1 MRALFLIFLVIAGF
15 ATAGAM
21 IYYMN
26 PSAIDVTGFGILYVS
41 LLVGIAALFLLLG
54 LNFLKASLLSLLILS
69 FLLLQQ
75 LRLFNIWIGLALVV
89 VVIIVE
95 QKFST
100 I

>member
-1 MRALFLIFLVIAGF
+1 MRALFLLFLVIAGF
-15 ATAGAM
+15 ATSGAM
-21 IYYMN
+21 FYYMN
-26 PSAIDVTGFGILYVS
+26 PSAIDAAGFGILYVS
-41 LLVGIAALFLLLG
+41 LLVSMMALFLLLG
-54 LNFLKASLLSLLILS
+54 LSFLRASLLSLLMLS

-89 VVIIVE
+89 VVIIIE